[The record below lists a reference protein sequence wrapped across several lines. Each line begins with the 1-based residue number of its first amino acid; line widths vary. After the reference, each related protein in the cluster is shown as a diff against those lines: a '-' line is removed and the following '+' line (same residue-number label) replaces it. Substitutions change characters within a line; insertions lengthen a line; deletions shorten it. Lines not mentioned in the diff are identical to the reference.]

1 MDKTIEYYEK
11 HFGLKKTRYRDIPE
25 VSPLPLLQSVPNPLW
40 VCMREFS
47 SQSGWFS
54 SSLWLFMLEGCA
66 QEKYSN
72 AFLAAGP
79 EDKNFALELTYN
91 YGKDSYNIGSGF
103 GHFALRVEDVYKTV
117 DSIKS
122 AGGRRAGCACATPL
136 LSAPHLH
143 AACRSPWR

>member
-1 MDKTIEYYEK
+1 MLVLITIS
-11 HFGLKKTRYRDIPE
+11 I
-25 VSPLPLLQSVPNPLW
+25 
-40 VCMREFS
+40 
-47 SQSGWFS
+47 
-54 SSLWLFMLEGCA
+54 SSLVGCM

-79 EDKNFALELTYN
+79 EEKNFALELTYN

-122 AGGRRAGCACATPL
+122 AGGRLLTAPAL
-136 LSAPHLH
+136 LSYSGAAPP
-143 AACRSPWR
+143 CRRQFPQCQCRQ

>member
-1 MDKTIEYYEK
+1 M
-11 HFGLKKTRYRDIPE
+11 
-25 VSPLPLLQSVPNPLW
+25 
-40 VCMREFS
+40 
-47 SQSGWFS
+47 
-54 SSLWLFMLEGCA
+54 

-122 AGGRRAGCACATPL
+122 AGGRLAGCACAAPL
-136 LSAPHLH
+136 LHSH
-143 AACRSPWR
+143 ATSGSLPQCQGLSRLYMF